1 MNIKKD
7 EDPIIIWRL
16 TDGKP
21 GHQSQSQGLVN
32 ALKRKMACQ
41 SFDIP
46 VSGRLQPVFD
56 LLSTTWP
63 AGHGL
68 PLPDLIIG
76 AGHRTHIHMLAAKKV
91 YGGQTI
97 VLMQPSLP
105 VAFFDLSLIPEH
117 DYYQGRGNV
126 LETRGVLNPIH
137 ATGAHHTDKGLI
149 MIGGPSKHCD
159 WNENHITSQITQLCK
174 QNTRIHYTLTTSPRT
189 PANFATHML
198 GFKLANLTIVPF
210 EETDRNWVSRQ
221 LAASYSAWIS
231 EDSVSMVY
239 EALTAN
245 TAVGILNMPIKRDN
259 RVSRGLSKLVG
270 EGYAVRFDS
279 LGHYKN
285 RLQAVP
291 GFMESERCAD
301 WIAKHWLDGVPQ
313 AQPQPIPQLS

>member
-7 EDPIIIWRL
+7 EDPIIWRL

-76 AGHRTHIHMLAAKKV
+76 AGHRTHLHMLAAKKV

-105 VAFFDLSLIPEH
+105 VSFFDLSLIPEH

-137 ATGAHHTDKGLI
+137 ATGVHHTDKGLI

-174 QNTRIHYTLTTSPRT
+174 QNPRIHYTLTTSPRT